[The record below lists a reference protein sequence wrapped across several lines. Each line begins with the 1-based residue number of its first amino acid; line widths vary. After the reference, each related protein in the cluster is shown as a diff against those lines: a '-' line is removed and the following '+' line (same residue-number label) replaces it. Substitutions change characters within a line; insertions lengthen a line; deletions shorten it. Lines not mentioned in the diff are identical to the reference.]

1 MLHSLGLTEARA
13 ALAEGQ
19 AEIRCEFCGQRY
31 LFSAAGIEE
40 LFASPPVGM
49 QAPERLQ

>member
-1 MLHSLGLTEARA
+1 MLQSLGIDEARA

-19 AEIRCEFCGQRY
+19 VEIHCEFCGQRY
-31 LFSAAGIEE
+31 MFDAVGIEE
-40 LFASPPVGM
+40 LFALPSVGT